1 MIVLVI
7 VLVDPPALLPALFLD
22 VMMRSALALGYSY
35 KLGAD
40 SYGIVRYKK
49 VYGMSTYSGHID
61 GPPINDTKD
70 HNTYDGPTV
79 IKTIANAT
87 QVGVGADKYALGF
100 KGGWPWCSN
109 SSVTSTCVFDA
120 TGKATVKYVRDTLG
134 VKHASQW
141 VNEPTSQ
148 GAWDAYGYFLHGDA

>member
-1 MIVLVI
+1 MTR
-7 VLVDPPALLPALFLD
+7 AN
-22 VMMRSALALGYSY
+22 SAWTRAE
-35 KLGAD
+35 
-40 SYGIVRYKK
+40 SYGTK
-49 VYGMSTYSGHID
+49 VYGMSTYSGHIN

-87 QVGVGADKYALGF
+87 QIGVGADKYALGF

-109 SSVTSTCVFDA
+109 SSVPSTCVFDA

-141 VNEPTSQ
+141 VNEPSSQ